1 MRVGIASEWIGEK
14 VGGLE
19 RQATDLIRSMV
30 QVDATNEYVIFVT
43 ARGAR
48 TLQSLPGPHGTVR
61 PTALSSRWYYV
72 PVGLPLAVLRSPVDV
87 LHATFTLA
95 PWCPGKRVVFTVHDV
110 CPDVHPEFFPAPIRR
125 RFRWLVKQGVSRAAR
140 VAVPSEKTRQELLQH
155 YSVDAD
161 RVVVIPNGVRPK
173 LPMPQGTASTMDT
186 TGWPSDYILYVGR
199 FHARKNLERLLEA
212 FARVRTRQSV
222 KLVLAGRELWTG
234 DRVSKQIESLGISK
248 DVFCPGHVT
257 DAVLEEL
264 YRRARVFAFPSI
276 HEGFGI
282 PPVEAMARSVPVL
295 ASRSSAMPEILG
307 DAALYTDPYDV
318 EEMANGLDR
327 LLTDETLRQT
337 LIARG
342 HERAALYDWTRIARR
357 TLSVYEETVRDAN

>member
-1 MRVGIASEWIGEK
+1 MRVGIASEWIGEQ

-30 QVDATNEYVIFVT
+30 QVDPANEYVIFVT

-48 TLQSLPGPHGTVR
+48 TLASLPGPYGTVR

-110 CPDVHPEFFPAPIRR
+110 CPDVHPEFFPPNIRR
-125 RFRWLVKQGVSRAAR
+125 RFRWLVRQGVSRATR

-155 YSVDAD
+155 YTVDPG

-173 LPMPQGTASTMDT
+173 LTAPEERAAVDT
-186 TGWPSDYILYVGR
+186 TGWPSDYVLYVGR
-199 FHARKNLERLLEA
+199 FHARKNLDRLLEA
-212 FARVRTRQSV
+212 FARVRSRQPV
-222 KLVLAGRELWTG
+222 KLVLAGRELWSG
-234 DRVSKQIESLGISK
+234 DRVSRQIQALGIEK

-257 DAVLEEL
+257 DAALEEL
-264 YRRARVFAFPSI
+264 YRRARLFAFPSI

-282 PPVEAMARSVPVL
+282 PPVEAMARGVPVL

-318 EEMANGLDR
+318 EEMACGIER
-327 LLTDETLRQT
+327 LLTDDALRQT
-337 LIARG
+337 LVARG
-342 HERAALYDWTRIARR
+342 YAQAALYDWTQIARR
-357 TLSVYEETVRDAN
+357 TLSVYQDTVRHAH

>member
-1 MRVGIASEWIGEK
+1 MRVGIASEWIGEQ

-30 QVDATNEYVIFVT
+30 QADASNEYVIFVT
-43 ARGAR
+43 ARGAK
-48 TLQSLPGPHGTVR
+48 TLASLPGPHGTVR

-72 PVGLPLAVLRSPVDV
+72 PVGLPLAVMRSPVDV

-110 CPDVHPEFFPAPIRR
+110 CPDVHPEFFPAQIRR
-125 RFRWLVKQGVSRAAR
+125 RFRWLVHQGVSRASR
-140 VAVPSEKTRQELLQH
+140 IAVPSHKTREELLAH
-155 YSVDAD
+155 YRVDSE

-173 LPMPQGTASTMDT
+173 HAAPTGTAAAIDT
-186 TGWPSDYILYVGR
+186 SRWPSDYILYVGR

-212 FARVRTRQSV
+212 FARLRSRQQV
-222 KLVLAGRELWTG
+222 KLVLAGRSLWTG
-234 DRVSKQIESLGISK
+234 DRISERIRALGIAD

-257 DAVLEEL
+257 DAALEEL

-282 PPVEAMARSVPVL
+282 PPVEAMARGIPVL
-295 ASRSSAMPEILG
+295 ASNASAMPEILG
-307 DAALYTDPYDV
+307 DAALFTDPYDIDA
-318 EEMANGLDR
+318 MADGLER
-327 LLTDETLRQT
+327 LLTDEALRAD
-337 LIARG
+337 LIQRG
-342 HERAALYDWTRIARR
+342 RARAALYDWEHIARR
-357 TLSVYEETVRDAN
+357 TLAVYREAVHAH